1 MTTQNL
7 KNKRLFYKFLI
18 CSIYILFLMSFMLL
32 VNDAD
37 AKILNSVTKEKWLP
51 CDDTKTQRIRVAM
64 GRLTMLSFPV
74 KPKEILPGENSFDFK
89 QIKNDLAI
97 KALRSNAKTNVFVYM
112 AERRCAFDVVTVA
125 NGGDDIIF
133 VRDPKDKQ
141 LEVNFK

>member
-1 MTTQNL
+1 MKSENKKYLYKCL
-7 KNKRLFYKFLI
+7 KY
-18 CSIYILFLMSFMLL
+18 CIYILCLIGFLLIIDDSE
-32 VNDAD
+32 
-37 AKILNSVTKEKWLP
+37 AKTINPVAKEKWLP
-51 CDDTKTQRIRVAM
+51 CDDTKTQKIRVAM

-112 AERRCAFDVVTVA
+112 AERRCAFDVLTVA
-125 NGGDDIIF
+125 SGGDDIIF